1 MGNKKTYKIH
11 LPKFDGGW
19 WFYDSG
25 SEDDRYSAF
34 FIPILILGAL
44 VTLAFVLWVMY
55 LSIFTNHD
63 ALVLKDIFDKTILIG
78 VLLSALLSTSLWV
91 INTMRWIFY
100 FAKGYEMVS
109 RRNIVSLDS
118 HPFFSLLSA
127 LIFGILLIIAIVF
140 GCVVSLVCMAI
151 ITAIFG
157 NSIGSSIF
165 GVFCLVMVVALY
177 LRKRNIQKYEVYSRL
192 SEE

>member
-1 MGNKKTYKIH
+1 MGNSKTHKVH

-25 SEDDRYSAF
+25 SEDDRLSAF

-44 VTLAFVLWVMY
+44 VTLAFVVWFIWLAV
-55 LSIFTNHD
+55 FTDSD
-63 ALVLKDIFDKTILIG
+63 AQVIRELFDKSFIIGIL
-78 VLLSALLSTSLWV
+78 LAALLSISLWV

-100 FAKGYEMVS
+100 FAKGYEMIS
-109 RRNIVSLDS
+109 HKNIVSLDS

-127 LIFGILLIIAIVF
+127 VVFGILLIITITF
-140 GCVVSLVCMAI
+140 GFVISLVCTVI
-151 ITAIFG
+151 ITLVFG
-157 NSIGSSIF
+157 HSIGASIF
-165 GVFCLVMVVALY
+165 AVLCLVIFVALY